1 MPVVLLREPRKG
13 LLCYYSPI
21 LSFIWTEHMAIEWKD
36 LTGPAGVLIASII
49 TQIVTVGIL
58 FANHR
63 LSYRRYSKEKMWD
76 LKREMYS
83 KVLSKLS
90 EVISAYIS
98 AQTLYLLDGSD
109 DRLRA
114 NATEQENRTFPL
126 IQEAQTLLRDNYVIF
141 SREFTR
147 KFDAIYDTPEV
158 SEDDY
163 GDELEFRLS
172 LVRKL
177 HDDLL
182 EQARKELNT
191 DT

>member
-1 MPVVLLREPRKG
+1 
-13 LLCYYSPI
+13 
-21 LSFIWTEHMAIEWKD
+21 MALEWKD

-76 LKREMYS
+76 LKRELYS

-90 EVISAYIS
+90 EVISAYLS
-98 AQTLYLLDGSD
+98 AKTLYALDGSD
-109 DRLRA
+109 DKLTA
-114 NATEQENRTFPL
+114 NAMEQENRTFPL
-126 IQEAQTLLRDNYVIF
+126 IHEAQTIFRDNYAIF

-147 KFDAIYDTPEV
+147 NFDVILDMHSPEIP
-158 SEDDY
+158 EDNY
-163 GDELEFRLS
+163 GDALEFRLS
-172 LVRKL
+172 VIRKI
-177 HDDLL
+177 HDNLL